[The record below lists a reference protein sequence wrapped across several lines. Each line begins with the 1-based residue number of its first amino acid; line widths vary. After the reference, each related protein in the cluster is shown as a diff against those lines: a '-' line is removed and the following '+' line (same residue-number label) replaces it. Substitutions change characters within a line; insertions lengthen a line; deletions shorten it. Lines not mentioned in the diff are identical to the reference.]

1 MSSAIIRPRATARC
15 AELIANL
22 RSGLEARLAASTWM
36 DAATKEQARA
46 KLAAFDP
53 RIGHPTKWID
63 YSSLEV
69 KRGDL
74 LGNVVRTEKFG
85 HELAALAGSASRST
99 APCGT

>member
-1 MSSAIIRPRATARC
+1 M

-22 RSGLEARLAASTWM
+22 RAGLETRIAASPWM

-63 YSSLEV
+63 YSTLEV

-74 LGNVVRTEKFG
+74 LGQCRQDPRSSAMSFSFR
-85 HELAALAGSASRST
+85 GSASRST
-99 APCGT
+99 GRCGG